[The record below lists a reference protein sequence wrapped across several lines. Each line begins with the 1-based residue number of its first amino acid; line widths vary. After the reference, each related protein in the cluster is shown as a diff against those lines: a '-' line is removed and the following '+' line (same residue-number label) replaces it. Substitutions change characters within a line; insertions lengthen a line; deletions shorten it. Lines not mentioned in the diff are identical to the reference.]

1 MKKLKKILKNL
12 NVDQEDNVI
21 AELDRLEKFFYLAII
36 KHNLFEDEYDKVY
49 EYLNENCENILD
61 YEMGEVIDLII
72 DEVINER

>member
-36 KHNLFEDEYDKVY
+36 KHNLFEDEYNKVY